1 MSALSCDLHTHSN
14 CSDGSDDPGI
24 LVKKA
29 AEAGLQAIAL
39 TDHDTVSGLA
49 EAGAEALTLGI
60 ECVPGIEFGVLS
72 SKGNMHILGYFI
84 DPTDRQFSATLQRVQ
99 AARAER
105 TPKLIKRFNE
115 LGISITFE
123 ELESITKGGQ
133 VGRPHFA
140 RLLVEKGYVKDFG
153 HAFSKY
159 LARGAKAYVPKSIL
173 SPGEAIQA
181 IHSAHGLAVL
191 AHPFSLQ
198 CTSRREL
205 ETVVQGLC
213 QQGLDGMEC
222 WYSEHSPSFT
232 GQCLDIARKF
242 NIVATGGSDYH
253 GAAKPYIKLG
263 SGKGNLVVPYECVKA
278 LRARHEEKYGA

>member
-14 CSDGSDDPGI
+14 CSDGSDPPGI

-29 AEAGLQAIAL
+29 ADAGLQAIAL
-39 TDHDTVSGLA
+39 TDHDTVSGLS
-49 EAGAEALTLGI
+49 EAGDEALALGI
-60 ECVPGIEFGVLS
+60 EFVPGIEFGVLS
-72 SKGNMHILGYFI
+72 SRGNMHILGYFI
-84 DPTDRQFSATLQRVQ
+84 EPSDPLFSATLKRVQ

-115 LGISITFE
+115 LGISITID
-123 ELESITKGGQ
+123 ELESITGGGQ

-140 RLLVEKGYVKDFG
+140 RLLVEKGYAKDFG
-153 HAFSKY
+153 QAFSKY
-159 LARGAKAYVPKSIL
+159 LARGARAYVPKSIL
-173 SPGEAIQA
+173 SSEETIMA
-181 IHSAHGLAVL
+181 IHSARGLAVL

-198 CTSRREL
+198 CASRREL
-205 ETVVQGLC
+205 ESVVHGLC

-232 GQCLDIARKF
+232 VQCLDIIRKF
-242 NIVATGGSDYH
+242 NMVATGGSDYH

-263 SGKGNLVVPYECVKA
+263 RGKGNLVVPYECVEA
-278 LRARHEEKYGA
+278 LRARHKEKYGA